1 MKRTKKLTK
10 KLIDATTPPPA
21 GQLFLRDPE
30 LRGLAVRLT
39 TTGTKTFVLETAIHG
54 RVRRM
59 TLGRYGVLTL
69 DQARQLAREKMVNIA
84 HGKDPAAERQ
94 ARRTAA
100 TWGELETMYLARHAS
115 RKKSAIDDISLLN
128 HHLAHWRPRLLSSI
142 TREEVA
148 LLHSRMGTEPSRV
161 IRPGRPI
168 STPIPRTANKM
179 LSLVRSMF
187 NLASDWGLYTGVNPC
202 TRIKKFPEVSRDRFV
217 TPDELPKLWAAL
229 GDDPNPYV
237 RVAFLVSLLTG
248 ARRNEVLTM
257 KWADVD
263 FAQGTWRIEHTKANR
278 VHIVPLPTPVLRE
291 IQKLPRIQGNEFI
304 FCGRWG
310 RYHLVNISKPWA
322 RIRKAAGLND
332 VRVHDLRRTLGSWLV
347 AAGASLP
354 LIGKALNHSSA
365 STTQVYARL
374 QLEPVR
380 LALEANAER
389 MLSFVAEDEVDEP
402 VAQGQ
407 GV

>member
-1 MKRTKKLTK
+1 MKLTK
-10 KLIDATTPPPA
+10 KIIDAAKPPA
-21 GQLFLRDPE
+21 SGQVFLRDDAQRGFA
-30 LRGLAVRLT
+30 LRVTPGS
-39 TTGTKTFVLETAIHG
+39 KTFVLEKEIHG
-54 RVRRM
+54 KVRRLS
-59 TLGRYGVLTL
+59 LGRYGDLTL
-69 DQARQLAREKMVNIA
+69 DQARQLAREKMVDIA
-84 HGKDPAAERQ
+84 HGKDPVAERQ
-94 ARRTAA
+94 QRRQAP
-100 TWGELETMYLARHAS
+100 TWGDLETMYLARHAT
-115 RKKSAIDDISLLN
+115 RKKSAIDDIGLLT
-128 HHLAHWRPRLLSSI
+128 HHLEAWRPRLLSSI
-142 TREEVA
+142 HREDVA

-161 IRPGRPI
+161 VRPGRPI

-187 NLASDWGLYTGVNPC
+187 NLAEDWGLYTGVNPC

-217 TPDELPKLWAAL
+217 TPDELPRLWTAL
-229 GDDPNPYV
+229 GADPNPFV
-237 RVAFLVSLLTG
+237 RVAFLVSILTG
-248 ARRNEVLTM
+248 ARRSEVLQM

-263 FAQGTWRIEHTKANR
+263 FTQGTWRIEHTKAGR
-278 VHIVPLPTPVLRE
+278 VHLLPLPVPVIRE
-291 IQKLPRIQGNEFI
+291 IQKLPRLDGNAFI

-310 RYHLVNISKPWA
+310 RHHLVNITKPWA

-354 LIGKALNHSSA
+354 LIGKALNHSSV

-389 MLSFVAEDEVDEP
+389 MLTFVAKDEEDEP
-402 VAQGQ
+402 GTQSQ

>member
-1 MKRTKKLTK
+1 MKLTK
-10 KLIDATTPPPA
+10 KIIDAAKPPA
-21 GQLFLRDPE
+21 SGQVFLRDDAQRGFA
-30 LRGLAVRLT
+30 LRVTPGS
-39 TTGTKTFVLETAIHG
+39 KTFVLEKEIHG
-54 RVRRM
+54 KVRRLS
-59 TLGRYGVLTL
+59 LGRYGDLTL
-69 DQARQLAREKMVNIA
+69 DQARQLAREKMVDIA
-84 HGKDPAAERQ
+84 HGKDPVAERQ
-94 ARRTAA
+94 QRRQAP
-100 TWGELETMYLARHAS
+100 TWGDLETMYLARHAT
-115 RKKSAIDDISLLN
+115 RKKSAIDDIGLLT
-128 HHLAHWRPRLLSSI
+128 HHLAAWRPRLLSSI
-142 TREEVA
+142 HREDVA

-161 IRPGRPI
+161 VRPGRPI

-187 NLASDWGLYTGVNPC
+187 NLAEDWGLYTGVNPC

-217 TPDELPKLWAAL
+217 TPDELPKLWAAM
-229 GDDPNPYV
+229 GADPSPFV

-278 VHIVPLPTPVLRE
+278 VHLLPLPVPVIRE
-291 IQKLPRIQGNEFI
+291 IQKLPRMQGNEFI

-310 RYHLVNISKPWA
+310 RHHLVNITKPWA

-354 LIGKALNHSSA
+354 LIGKALNHSSV

-389 MLSFVAEDEVDEP
+389 MLTFVAEDEEDEP
-402 VAQGQ
+402 GAQGP

>member
-1 MKRTKKLTK
+1 MKLTK
-10 KLIDATTPPPA
+10 KLIDAAKPPA
-21 GQLFLRDPE
+21 SGQVFLRDDS
-30 LRGLAVRLT
+30 LRGFAVRITKGST
-39 TTGTKTFVLETAIHG
+39 TFILETAIHG

-59 TLGRYGVLTL
+59 SLGRYGALTL
-69 DQARQLAREKMVNIA
+69 DEARQLAREKMVDIA
-84 HGKDPAAERQ
+84 HGKDPVAERQ
-94 ARRTAA
+94 QRRQAP
-100 TWGELETMYLARHAS
+100 TWSELETMYLARHAP
-115 RKKSAIDDISLLN
+115 RKKSAIDDIGLLN
-128 HHLAHWRPRLLSSI
+128 HHLAAWRPRTLASI
-142 TREEVA
+142 TREDVA
-148 LLHSRMGTEPSRV
+148 RLHAQMGTQPSRV
-161 IRPGRPI
+161 IRPGRPV

-187 NLASDWGLYTGVNPC
+187 NLAEDWGLYTGVNPC

-229 GDDPNPYV
+229 GEDPNPFV

-248 ARRNEVLTM
+248 ARRSEVLTM

-263 FAQGTWRIEHTKANR
+263 FAQGTWRIEQTKANR
-278 VHIVPLPTPVLRE
+278 VHLLPLPIAVIRE
-291 IQKLPRIQGNEFI
+291 IQKLPRMQGNEFI

-310 RYHLVNISKPWA
+310 RHHLVNITKPWA

-407 GV
+407 GI